1 MNNSTLARIG
11 TIIYAIAVIIFGV
24 MHFMHASVMSGMV
37 PGYFPGG
44 VIWVYLAGAG
54 LVLAGIAFLIN
65 KYSRIAGILL
75 GLMLIL
81 FILVIHLPHHLHGD
95 GTSLAMILKDAAM
108 AGAAFVIA
116 SRGN

>member
-11 TIIYAIAVIIFGV
+11 TIIFALAVATFGV

-37 PGYFPGG
+37 PSYFPGG

-54 LVLAGIAFLIN
+54 LVLAGISFLIN
-65 KYSRIAGILL
+65 KYVRIAGILL
-75 GLMLIL
+75 GLMLIV
-81 FILVIHLPHHLHGD
+81 FILVIHLPHHLNGD
-95 GTSLAMILKDAAM
+95 SSALAMILKDAAM

-116 SRGN
+116 GRGN